1 MQSWRA
7 QQEIQLLS
15 GGRDFFPAL
24 CGAIESALRF
34 VWVET
39 YIFRVD
45 ESGERVAVALEA
57 AAHRGLDVRL
67 LVDGIGTP
75 ELPAPWVRRW
85 NLAGAQVVVFSP
97 VSGTGRLLPRNWRR
111 LHRKLALIDGH
122 TGFCGG
128 INVVD
133 DHWDDHLGAMERP
146 RLDFSVRVRGPL
158 LQDMAETMRQQWWR
172 AQLARDV
179 RERDLDATW
188 RTLRGSPWRQA
199 QAPGAPPADSPG
211 LVSTPLAP
219 PVRNGPMARLLLRDN
234 VQNRNGIENA
244 YLKAIGRARSEILIA
259 NAYFVPGLRLRRAL
273 RHARRRGVEVV
284 LLLQGAY
291 EHFMQFHASR
301 SVYASLLQD
310 GVRIVE
316 YQAGHLHGKV
326 AVIDG
331 RWATV
336 GSSNLDPLS
345 LMLAREANVE
355 IDDRAFAA
363 QLRAELVGAIERDGR
378 PVQAE
383 RFARRPWLSRFADWV
398 ALGLARV
405 LVALTGNR
413 LR

>member
-1 MQSWRA
+1 
-7 QQEIQLLS
+7 
-15 GGRDFFPAL
+15 
-24 CGAIESALRF
+24 
-34 VWVET
+34 
-39 YIFRVD
+39 
-45 ESGERVAVALEA
+45 
-57 AAHRGLDVRL
+57 
-67 LVDGIGTP
+67 
-75 ELPAPWVRRW
+75 
-85 NLAGAQVVVFSP
+85 
-97 VSGTGRLLPRNWRR
+97 
-111 LHRKLALIDGH
+111 
-122 TGFCGG
+122 
-128 INVVD
+128 
-133 DHWDDHLGAMERP
+133 
-146 RLDFSVRVRGPL
+146 
-158 LQDMAETMRQQWWR
+158 
-172 AQLARDV
+172 
-179 RERDLDATW
+179 
-188 RTLRGSPWRQA
+188 
-199 QAPGAPPADSPG
+199 
-211 LVSTPLAP
+211 
-219 PVRNGPMARLLLRDN
+219 MARLLLRDN